1 MTTLRKGI
9 RFTVWLGLLLTIA
22 LGGCWSY
29 ISKGAQHKF
38 ESREGPFSVTVYP
51 VSVVR
56 GSRLE
61 HDQDLGQKLVTFLR
75 EEGLA
80 DPVSGTPAVG
90 VPVKWGPNEA
100 KMAQQSASAFAAK
113 VKEAGIQ
120 TDYALLAE
128 ILCNT
133 DETWVGGVHFYLS
146 DRDGKLASG
155 GLSNSDWED
164 FKQVKPHDRQ
174 GGYEVL
180 TRMLRRDWKRR

>member
-9 RFTVWLGLLLTIA
+9 RFTVWLELMLTIA

-51 VSVVR
+51 VNVVR
-56 GSRLE
+56 GGRLE
-61 HDQDLGQKLVTFLR
+61 HDEDLGHKLVTFLR

-80 DPVSGTPAVG
+80 DPVSGTPAVEI
-90 VPVKWGPNEA
+90 PVKWRPNEA
-100 KMAQQSASAFAAK
+100 KMAQQSATAFAAK

-128 ILCNT
+128 ILCNP
-133 DETWVGGVHFYLS
+133 DETGVAGIHFYLS
-146 DRDGKLASG
+146 DRAGKLASG
-155 GLSNSDWED
+155 GLSNSDWEE
-164 FKQVKPHDRQ
+164 FREVKPHDRQ

-180 TRMLRRDWKRR
+180 IRMLRRDWKRR